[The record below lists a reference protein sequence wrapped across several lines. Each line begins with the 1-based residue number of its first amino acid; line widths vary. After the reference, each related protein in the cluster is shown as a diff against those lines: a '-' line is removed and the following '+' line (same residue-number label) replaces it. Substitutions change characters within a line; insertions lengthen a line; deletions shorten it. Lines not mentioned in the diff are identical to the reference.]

1 MESPADGWWHLDFEV
16 PPELEE
22 SLLWRLETLGIHR
35 VSIGFRPERPDR
47 RTLEAWLPAVDWP
60 LGEHGRLEA
69 ALQALGAPF
78 DLTLPP
84 LRWQT
89 QAEEDWSLSWKRH
102 WQPDPVAEGLL
113 ILPAWLE
120 VPAEHAQ
127 RQVIRIDPGSAFG
140 TGSHPTTRLCL
151 EALDQRR
158 PHGLAVAD
166 LGCGSGILAI
176 AALLLGA
183 RRAWACDIDPPAV
196 RATEANAAL
205 NGCTDRLQVTAG
217 SVEALRA
224 LLGGAKAELLLANI
238 LAPVLCDLAPAFG
251 ELLADDGVGLL
262 SGVLE
267 DQAGPLLEVL
277 APLGWTGRV
286 KMVLAPW
293 VVLEIRRSPAA
304 SATGRD

>member
-1 MESPADGWWHLDFEV
+1 MEPPADGWWHLDLEV

-22 SLLWRLETLGIHR
+22 SLLWRLETLGIPR
-35 VSIGFRPERPDR
+35 VAIGFRPEQPDR
-47 RTLEAWLPAVDWP
+47 RWLEAWLPAADWP
-60 LGEHGRLEA
+60 TGEHAQLEA

-78 DLTLPP
+78 GISLPP

-120 VPAEHAQ
+120 VPAEHSR

-151 EALDQRR
+151 EALDQRPPR
-158 PHGLAVAD
+158 GRAVAD

-176 AALLLGA
+176 AALLLGG
-183 RRAWACDIDPPAV
+183 RCAWACDTDPPAV
-196 RATEANAAL
+196 RATGANAAL
-205 NGCTDRLQVTAG
+205 NGCDDRLQVTVG
-217 SVEALRA
+217 SAEALVALQGGERA
-224 LLGGAKAELLLANI
+224 DLLLANI
-238 LAPVLCDLAPAFG
+238 LAPVLTDLAPRFG
-251 ELLADDGVGLL
+251 DLLTDDGVGLL

-277 APLGWTGRV
+277 SPLGWAGRV
-286 KMVLAPW
+286 RAVLAPW
-293 VVLEIRRSPAA
+293 VVIEI
-304 SATGRD
+304 GRHR

>member
-1 MESPADGWWHLDFEV
+1 MEPPADGWWRLDLEV

-22 SLLWRLETLGIHR
+22 SLLWRLETLGIPR
-35 VSIGFRPERPDR
+35 VAIGFRPERPDR
-47 RTLEAWLPAVDWP
+47 RLLEAWLPVADWP
-60 LGEHGRLEA
+60 TGEHPRLEA

-78 DLTLPP
+78 GITLPP

-120 VPAEHAQ
+120 VPAEHRQ

-151 EALDQRR
+151 EALDQRPPR
-158 PHGLAVAD
+158 GGTVAD

-183 RRAWACDIDPPAV
+183 RHAWACDTDPPAV
-196 RATEANAAL
+196 RATAANAAL
-205 NGCTDRLQVTAG
+205 NGCDDRLQVTAG
-217 SVEALRA
+217 SAEALLALQGGERA
-224 LLGGAKAELLLANI
+224 DLLLANI
-238 LAPVLCDLAPAFG
+238 LAPVLTDLAPRFA
-251 ELLADDGVGLL
+251 ELLSDDGVGLL

-277 APLGWTGRV
+277 AALGWAGRV
-286 KMVLAPW
+286 RAVLAPW
-293 VVLEIRRSPAA
+293 VVLEIARHR
-304 SATGRD
+304 